1 MKRALFFI
9 AMCAVAL
16 VSCSQEG
23 DDTSALLTLTSE
35 EHIDVSA
42 DGGEGVITYKLENV
56 RDNVYPSAD
65 SSVDWITDVEVG
77 TDIRF
82 KVAAN
87 EAEEERT
94 GIIYVS
100 YKKQNFT
107 VTIKQEGAWIVDV
120 EYKAQAL
127 NGEYFGMDKSSG
139 AFNYFAIFSTL
150 GTTGLTDLYLD
161 TYYRFDI
168 YTDTPAAT
176 NGPLMLPEGVYE
188 LDPYS
193 LGEVGTFGADYSL
206 RFQTFESGEYSETFF
221 MDGRLTITKDRV
233 EGIFLMDNGEVH
245 RLVYDG
251 SLELSYLE
259 VEVEGPF
266 SYLSEDYTFD
276 HSMSIFRLFYYGDY
290 YGIGATN
297 WSLTVMETQ
306 NPINGDYFTFDIIA
320 YNDGKTIADAM
331 GTYEAI
337 ASAKDAAKGK
347 FIAGTMDNSMQYL
360 YSWYKVVEDD
370 YIVQTSGGPMVG
382 GTVTLEQVDTQ
393 DGSATEYRLT
403 IDCVDDLGY
412 KVQGSFSGVVC
423 EFYDRTESS
432 VAKLAPRSLVFI

>member
-1 MKRALFFI
+1 M
-9 AMCAVAL
+9 
-16 VSCSQEG
+16 
-23 DDTSALLTLTSE
+23 
-35 EHIDVSA
+35 
-42 DGGEGVITYKLENV
+42 
-56 RDNVYPSAD
+56 
-65 SSVDWITDVEVG
+65 
-77 TDIRF
+77 
-82 KVAAN
+82 
-87 EAEEERT
+87 
-94 GIIYVS
+94 
-100 YKKQNFT
+100 
-107 VTIKQEGAWIVDV
+107 

-127 NGEYFGMDKSSG
+127 NGEYFGIDKRSG

-251 SLELSYLE
+251 SLELSYIE

-382 GTVTLEQVDTQ
+382 GTVTLEQADAQ

-412 KVQGSFSGVVC
+412 KVQGSFRGVVC